1 MRMPLPPN
9 FIGAPQAQQQ
19 PAPAA
24 ARLPQGYPQPL
35 ELAQLQLAQFGR
47 LGAQRVYQ
55 FPEVAALNPG
65 AISAQQTVRFRVSG
79 IVTGFYGS
87 TLAGTQLQLAEISVK
102 VLIGG
107 SEALFTDGS
116 ADVFVPL
123 AALVGGAQ
131 NWFPLNRR
139 VYDGQSWTIQY
150 LNRSGASVI
159 TPFAQL
165 AVVEAP

>member
-1 MRMPLPPN
+1 MKMPLPPN
-9 FIGAPQAQQQ
+9 YIGSQQQQ
-19 PAPAA
+19 PAPKPAP
-24 ARLPQGYPQPL
+24 ARMPQGYPQPL

-65 AISAQQTVRFRVSG
+65 TTSQQQSVRFRTSG
-79 IVTGFYGS
+79 IVTGIYGA
-87 TLAGTQLQLAEISVK
+87 TLAGTQLQLAEIGVK

-123 AALVGGAQ
+123 VALVGGAQ
-131 NWFPLNRR
+131 NWFALNRR
-139 VYDGQSWTIQY
+139 VYDGQSWTVQY

-159 TPFAQL
+159 TPFLQL
-165 AVVEAP
+165 SVVEAQ